1 MLRGKISITRTKN
14 AGGRKESCLDR
25 ERGALRLYM
34 SVTFGRRLLLL
45 EIHVLYFMKNH
56 KQDYIHFSPV
66 LSFDV
71 KILIT
76 EIRENIYISLVNGY

>member
-1 MLRGKISITRTKN
+1 MLRGKRSITRTKN

-34 SVTFGRRLLLL
+34 CVTFGRRLFLL

-56 KQDYIHFSPV
+56 KQDYIHFYPV
-66 LSFDV
+66 LTSDV
-71 KILIT
+71 KILKTKI
-76 EIRENIYISLVNGY
+76 